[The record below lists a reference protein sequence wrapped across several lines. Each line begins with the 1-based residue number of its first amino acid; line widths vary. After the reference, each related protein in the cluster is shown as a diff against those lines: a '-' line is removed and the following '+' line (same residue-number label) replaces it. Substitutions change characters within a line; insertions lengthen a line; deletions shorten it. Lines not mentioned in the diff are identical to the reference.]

1 MQHEDRFLKFGAG
14 MRVGIPRGRSDMSDS
29 EKNSGYAEGLV
40 VYVSWNLEFMLMNGG
55 ENKAVK

>member
-1 MQHEDRFLKFGAG
+1 M

-55 ENKAVK
+55 ENKAVKQTSKNPDQTGF